1 MHRHDP
7 DGTGRADRRLR
18 LPPAVGAGPA
28 GRSRRRAQER
38 RLRQPPPG
46 PRGRG
51 DRRRSR
57 TAAARAGRR
66 HGRRTAA
73 PGRPARPGDQP
84 GRAGEL
90 AARRGAGTV
99 PAGAA
104 RVREGR
110 GRHTASPPL
119 WTPGPGPA
127 RRTAGAPPVPGVC
140 GTNPPGTP
148 HPAGTGDRRTRR
160 PGCPLPG
167 VGPGAGP
174 GGRGAPG
181 AHRQA
186 DRLPQPAGAV
196 IGGGLLGLEAA
207 QVARAGD
214 GTRTAE
220 GPDATRASP
229 IAEEPQVKTGPFRPF
244 RPAAGRSSPLADTF
258 HRRIAELNI
267 RAGGRTPSAWAFADL
282 WPALGHPV

>member
-73 PGRPARPGDQP
+73 PGRPARPGDRP

-110 GRHTASPPL
+110 GHHTASPPL

-167 VGPGAGP
+167 VGPGTRP
-174 GGRGAPG
+174 GGRGAREHTG
-181 AHRQA
+181 K
-186 DRLPQPAGAV
+186 
-196 IGGGLLGLEAA
+196 